1 MGFQK
6 GKEHQNATDSVEAK
20 RLVLQYVSDGVG
32 VQQAIGLVGRVSTKQ

>member
-20 RLVLQYVSDGVG
+20 RLVLQYVS
-32 VQQAIGLVGRVSTKQ
+32 